1 MHARTIILG
10 AAGLAVVGSIGLAA
24 PAVAADHGPNPNA
37 SCVGQVFQPQA
48 TGDPGAIARRIA
60 EIKSWDVGKFGWI
73 ISDFARWEDCGG

>member
-24 PAVAADHGPNPNA
+24 PAVAAEHTPSPNA

-60 EIKSWDVGKFGWI
+60 EIKSFIPVSFGVVI
-73 ISDFARWEDCGG
+73 GDFARWENCDG